1 MVNVVPSVE
10 SERGSANEGNEWR
23 LLLAGVSMVC

>member
-10 SERGSANEGNEWR
+10 SERGSANEENECR
-23 LLLAGVSMVC
+23 LLLARVSIVW